1 MSGNPT
7 AATPPRPASA
17 PQAARAPQG
26 APAARP
32 ALTPQ
37 QQQAIMAQRRAALI
51 AAQQAAAA
59 GKPLTPQQQALLAQ
73 YRQQQQRAAQQRAAQ
88 GQAAPAARPAN
99 PAAAQA
105 APRASAPAP
114 AAHPSASAQAGMARQ
129 ATAAIPAA
137 APADSVA
144 NHCHLIART
153 PVYDAHRVVQM
164 YRLRFSSGN
173 KFITDRVLPQ
183 HVGPIIDDFFLKRS
197 IVNFVGSKAKAL
209 IMMPINP
216 ALVPLVKKGGG
227 SRLVLQ
233 IPSYQEPSVQVVG
246 FMSNIKRYGIRFA
259 VDLMDVMKRGWLKGI
274 LHIEYVMINMGEQ
287 GAWQLAVFQK
297 LKVKAPWLKIIAYG
311 TSEAT
316 LLKMSLSYRAD
327 LVISPMSTS
336 TMTFKQSPALLE
348 PFQADIMALAHELFL
363 PKINYQVF
371 KKYLAENRAMLKL
384 IIYHI
389 HRFNKVDLRSLGN
402 LSDIYRYLLDHDP
415 IPSFTVILVHGLL
428 THYIKIVQSAS
439 LHVIDELYRRVLV
452 HGYFTSYVVM
462 RMPQATAEDRHYCFQ
477 TGVFSLLPEILL
489 KSREELAQDRYLYAI
504 TKRINADDSLVCRTV
519 KCLEDME
526 SNNLEAVFEFARAY
540 QVPSTRLWA
549 AYEEAIIHANE
560 FMISLQVVSGM
571 R

>member
-1 MSGNPT
+1 
-7 AATPPRPASA
+7 
-17 PQAARAPQG
+17 
-26 APAARP
+26 
-32 ALTPQ
+32 
-37 QQQAIMAQRRAALI
+37 MAQRRAALI

-114 AAHPSASAQAGMARQ
+114 AAHPSAP
-129 ATAAIPAA
+129 AAAPAA
-137 APADSVA
+137 APADSDA

-371 KKYLAENRAMLKL
+371 KKYLSENRAMLKL